1 MAAREPILSRRLTL
15 EARERVPDGAGGYVE
30 TWVPLGAHWAEVSAR
45 RGRETE
51 RDTLA
56 ATTVPHRVLLRAVP
70 PGRPS
75 RPRANQRFREGT
87 RAFRILS
94 VAEADPAQRY
104 LECEVVEEE
113 VAA

>member
-1 MAAREPILSRRLTL
+1 MAAREPTLSRRLTL

-30 TWVPLGAHWAEVSAR
+30 TWVPLGAHWAEVTAR

-56 ATTVPHRVLLRAVP
+56 TSIVPYRVVLRAVP

-75 RPRANQRFREGT
+75 RPRADQRFREGA

-94 VAEADPAQRY
+94 VAAADQGQRF

-113 VAA
+113 VSA